1 MCGIARSYLQGTLG
15 REQFRERVTIDCI
28 IARELFLGKK
38 TRDRFQRKWSGSARL
53 EARLAL
59 EQTLERK
66 TALLR
71 RRGLCTPA
79 ESSQKCSGCGEH
91 RAPDQASPPAVER
104 RTAASTSIIHC
115 CFFKLISVSAAL
127 RPSPTRAGSSKT
139 Q

>member
-1 MCGIARSYLQGTLG
+1 MCRIARSCREGAFG
-15 REQFRERVTIDCI
+15 SEQFREGVAISGV
-28 IARELFLGKK
+28 IARELFLRKK
-38 TRDRFQRKWSGSARL
+38 TRDRFQRKGSGSARL

-79 ESSQKCSGCGEH
+79 QSSQKCSGCGEH

-104 RTAASTSIIHC
+104 PTAAATSIMH
-115 CFFKLISVSAAL
+115 FFVFQSLSVTA
-127 RPSPTRAGSSKT
+127 
-139 Q
+139 

>member
-1 MCGIARSYLQGTLG
+1 MCRIARSCREGAFGT
-15 REQFRERVTIDCI
+15 EQFGECVAINGV
-28 IARELFLGKK
+28 IARQLFLRKK
-38 TRDRFQRKWSGSARL
+38 TRDRFQRKCSGSARL

-71 RRGLCTPA
+71 RCGLCTPA

-104 RTAASTSIIHC
+104 RTAAS
-115 CFFKLISVSAAL
+115 
-127 RPSPTRAGSSKT
+127 
-139 Q
+139 